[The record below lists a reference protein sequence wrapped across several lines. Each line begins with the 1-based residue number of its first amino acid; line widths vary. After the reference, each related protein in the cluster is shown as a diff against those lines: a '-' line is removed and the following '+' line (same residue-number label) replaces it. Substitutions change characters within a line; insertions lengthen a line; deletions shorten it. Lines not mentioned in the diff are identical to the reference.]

1 MLGQIPGQAL
11 LVYMFSRVVVDN
23 LRYLSNV
30 KNETLMASSTHDSL
44 ALQAPSDALILW
56 SSVAILRFQPLGQN

>member
-23 LRYLSNV
+23 LSNV